1 MRRTTALIVLAMT
14 FALISCTS
22 VKTFEKR
29 ALKIIPDP
37 IAYLVDRGLP
47 AYPSSDITLFNT
59 GREWNVH
66 TLKRIADAKEYILVT
81 VFLGNIHEV
90 SYEVWDALAEKVKE
104 GVDVYVLLDSS
115 SYFQLTP
122 HTSLVVPAAF
132 NYARDIGLKVAEYNP
147 MSVSHAAFLPL
158 LLDRDH
164 RKIWIFDGE
173 YLAVG
178 GINLNEASLMIP
190 PETGNIDTMVEIQS
204 PQAIEALVDS
214 FVRTWERYSVQPID
228 RAAFSV
234 PPKENLPKTV
244 YLSDHY
250 FFADNSVTD
259 LFDALILGAQKEVW
273 MIQGYSFLTKE
284 LINRIKEATN
294 RGVKVNIVLSE
305 NAVKVH
311 YEKAAFFGMVDLI
324 DAGAT
329 LYLFDGPHHAFLHCK
344 LIVADEKYSLFG
356 SVNYNLRSQFL
367 SREISFLFDDEA
379 IAEKALEHVGFIIDH
394 SRIVDREEAKTHRK
408 IDYLFYNL
416 LMQFIG

>member
-1 MRRTTALIVLAMT
+1 MRRMTALIILPVIFT
-14 FALISCTS
+14 LISCTS
-22 VKTFEKR
+22 VKTFERR
-29 ALKIIPDP
+29 AQEIIPDP
-37 IAYLVDRGLP
+37 IAYLTDRGLP
-47 AYPSSDITLFNT
+47 AYPSSDISLFNT
-59 GREWNVH
+59 GQEWNAH
-66 TLKRIADAKEYILVT
+66 TLKRIAEAKEYILVT

-104 GVDVYVLLDSS
+104 GVEVYVLLDSS

-122 HTSLVVPAAF
+122 YTQYVVPAAF
-132 NYARDIGLKVAEYNP
+132 NYARDIGLKIAEYNP

-173 YLAVG
+173 YLAIG

-190 PETGNIDTMVEIQS
+190 PETGNIDSMVEIQS
-204 PQAIEALVDS
+204 PRAIEALIDS
-214 FVRTWERYSVQPID
+214 FVRTWQRYSVQAID
-228 RAAFSV
+228 RASFSV
-234 PPKENLPKTV
+234 PPKDDLPKTV
-244 YLSDHY
+244 YVSDHY
-250 FFADNSVTD
+250 VFDSDSVTD

-284 LINRIKEATN
+284 LINRIKEATG

-311 YEKAAFFGMVDLI
+311 YEKAAFYGMADLI

-329 LYLFDGPHHAFLHCK
+329 LYLFDGPHHAFLHLK
-344 LIVADEKYSLFG
+344 LMVTDGRYSLFG
-356 SVNYNLRSQFL
+356 SANYNLRSQFL

-379 IAEKALEHVGFIIDH
+379 IAEKALEHVSFIIDH
-394 SRIVDREEAKTHRK
+394 SRIVDREEAKTHRRP
-408 IDYLFYNL
+408 DNLFFNF